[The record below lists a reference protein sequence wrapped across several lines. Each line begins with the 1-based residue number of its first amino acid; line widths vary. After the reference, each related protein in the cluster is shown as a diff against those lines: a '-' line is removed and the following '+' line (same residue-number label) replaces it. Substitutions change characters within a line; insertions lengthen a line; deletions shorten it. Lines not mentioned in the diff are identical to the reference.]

1 MLRAVK
7 TTIHAGLTRRDAPAA
22 IRLETRLLPRDRLGA
37 LALRLGI
44 GRDRAVV
51 SPGLYYTG
59 NPGPESP
66 VLVTANYRLTVDAL
80 RRELGRVCAWVLVI
94 DTGGINVWCAAGKGS
109 FNARGVVSYV
119 SRSDLDRLAPSAPL
133 VLPQLSASGVDAH
146 ALAGDTGRRVVFGP
160 VYARDLPR
168 FLESG
173 LRKDESMRAVRF
185 TAGERLALVPVE
197 LMHSGLLYLAALLL
211 SALVALPSGPGFLS
225 RAALTAAYLEGSL
238 LVAIAGFPLL
248 LPILPGRLF
257 SVRGVV
263 LHGVWSA
270 AFFAI
275 TKQDI
280 DAQGIAL
287 HGIAGL
293 APFAVPL
300 FLLSGGVTS
309 YLALNFTGSST
320 FTSQR
325 GVERE
330 VKKSVPIMIGSVAA
344 GLLASAVLV
353 IRNLL
358 LAGGIR

>member
-7 TTIHAGLTRRDAPAA
+7 TTIRAGLTRRDAPAA
-22 IRLETRLLPRDRLGA
+22 IRLETRLRPRDRFGA

-44 GRDRAVV
+44 GRDRAAV

-109 FNARGVVSYV
+109 FNARGVASYV

-185 TAGERLALVPVE
+185 TAAERLALVPVE
-197 LMHSGLLYLAALLL
+197 LMHSGLLHLAALIL
-211 SALVALPSGPGFLS
+211 SALVALPAGPGFLS

-257 SVRGVV
+257 SVRGAV

-275 TKQDI
+275 AK
-280 DAQGIAL
+280 QGIAL

-300 FLLSGGVTS
+300 FLLSGAFAS